1 MSRKDK
7 KPEVTGYDYST
18 REAREV
24 TVNDLFHRAK
34 NARTA
39 VEIEWMR
46 CNDYYNGIHD
56 VTKETMAFC
65 RDNDLPW
72 VPANMP
78 DPWIMVE
85 SQIDPS
91 VPEPEF
97 RGRDDDLDS
106 ARARRREF
114 AVRYITSIFPRIRV
128 FSNESVLHIRWPK

>member
-7 KPEVTGYDYST
+7 KPAVTGYDYST

-34 NARTA
+34 SARTA

-85 SQIDPS
+85 SQIDPA
-91 VPEPEF
+91 VPEEW
-97 RGRDDDLDS
+97 RMRLHC
-106 ARARRREF
+106 RN
-114 AVRYITSIFPRIRV
+114 VRSCFSVISWFCNMVHLGSSIPIYLTYV
-128 FSNESVLHIRWPK
+128 K